1 MMNVMDV
8 PQAEADLLLQMEK
21 CRIDD
26 NLYKF
31 PQFGGAVRIPLK
43 SRNLKEDFILDIQRM
58 KIQLKKN
65 TFQNRARKSIVLA
78 RIDIGGAPHRNPDG
92 KEILCPH
99 IHLYQEGF
107 DDKWAYHLPD
117 TFTDSN
123 DIWLTLQEFMKFC
136 NITQIPYIERGL
148 LI

>member
-1 MMNVMDV
+1 MDV

-58 KIQLKKN
+58 KIQL
-65 TFQNRARKSIVLA
+65 I
-78 RIDIGGAPHRNPDG
+78 
-92 KEILCPH
+92 
-99 IHLYQEGF
+99 
-107 DDKWAYHLPD
+107 
-117 TFTDSN
+117 
-123 DIWLTLQEFMKFC
+123 
-136 NITQIPYIERGL
+136 
-148 LI
+148 